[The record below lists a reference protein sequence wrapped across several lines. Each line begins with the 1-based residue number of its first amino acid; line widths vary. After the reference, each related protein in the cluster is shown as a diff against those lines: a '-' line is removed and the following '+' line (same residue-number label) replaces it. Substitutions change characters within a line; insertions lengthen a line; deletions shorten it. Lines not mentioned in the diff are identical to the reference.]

1 MAGEAPGRAAESGT
15 PPSARFALWTL
26 IALAAVSPWPFGSTP
41 SWAIRLITWISLA
54 TAVAVSLAQVRRG
67 ALRLPRAPLW
77 PVAILV
83 AIGFIQLVP
92 LPAGLHALL
101 APGSAA
107 VWHPAE
113 PAAAALLDT
122 RARPISIEPA
132 ATSAWLGLTSG
143 VVAVGLLA
151 APALGRRRTMMAAAW
166 TLVGAGSLVAVYGIV
181 ARTAFG
187 PLLYG
192 YIAVPT
198 VSPLGPFVNK
208 NHFAGYVEM
217 PALLALG
224 LGRGLW
230 RQAASAPSAAAPSA
244 SPAALVAFGASA
256 IMVIAV
262 LLSMSRGGALGI
274 VSGIAVLAVVDFM
287 TARHRDALGKVLV
300 PAGLGL
306 LLAVLVAVM
315 PGEVHE
321 RLLGIGR
328 SNDDSTL
335 YRKAIW
341 KDALRAWAASPL
353 FGQGMGAFADVIP
366 RFKTSAGLFRVEHPE
381 NEPIEIAVEGGLIAL
396 VAAATAVIVAFARSV
411 RAIRGHRDRV
421 LRGVVTGAL
430 AGVVALTVHGLV
442 DFNLRI
448 PSNALMF
455 MALMVMAVEPLG
467 TFAWAGRRRWWAIAV
482 LAAIAVTYARATDP
496 SPILREAYASALKA
510 SQTRPASAPALRLSI
525 AERRLREYLGARPA
539 DPEAWLLAA
548 WTTARRGRS
557 ADAATVAGHAIAL
570 DPQGPALR
578 VAATALMET
587 LPAR

>member
-1 MAGEAPGRAAESGT
+1 
-15 PPSARFALWTL
+15 
-26 IALAAVSPWPFGSTP
+26 
-41 SWAIRLITWISLA
+41 
-54 TAVAVSLAQVRRG
+54 VAV
-67 ALRLPRAPLW
+67 
-77 PVAILV
+77 
-83 AIGFIQLVP
+83 
-92 LPAGLHALL
+92 
-101 APGSAA
+101 
-107 VWHPAE
+107 
-113 PAAAALLDT
+113 
-122 RARPISIEPA
+122 
-132 ATSAWLGLTSG
+132 
-143 VVAVGLLA
+143 
-151 APALGRRRTMMAAAW
+151 
-166 TLVGAGSLVAVYGIV
+166 
-181 ARTAFG
+181 
-187 PLLYG
+187 
-192 YIAVPT
+192 
-198 VSPLGPFVNK
+198 
-208 NHFAGYVEM
+208 
-217 PALLALG
+217 
-224 LGRGLW
+224 
-230 RQAASAPSAAAPSA
+230 
-244 SPAALVAFGASA
+244 GASA
-256 IMVIAV
+256 IMVMAV
-262 LLSMSRGGALGI
+262 LLSMSRGGALGV
-274 VSGIAVLAVVDFM
+274 VSGVAVLAVVDFM

-341 KDALRAWAASPL
+341 KDALRAWTASPL